1 LTIIGLERFWNGNS
15 FKLKLEM
22 KNFLC
27 SYAIGIALVACNPR
41 NAEITPS
48 ATDYAGSLES
58 GGISR
63 SYQVHLPSLK
73 TQGLPLVIALHGGS
87 GDATGMA
94 KLTSLHTLA
103 DQEGFVVVYPN
114 GFQKQWA
121 DGRGTT
127 EPEKANVNDVVFLSS
142 LVAQLETQLGID
154 LRRVYATGISNGGF
168 MTTRLACEASSVFAA
183 VAVVAATMPQNIV
196 SGCQPPVT
204 VPFLL
209 IHGTKD
215 TFVPEV
221 GGEMTKGNGGLIIST
236 NDTLT
241 LWRNINACANTPSS
255 NTIDTTNDGT
265 SVTLERYTNC
275 KAGSEV
281 TFYKVINGGHTW
293 AGGSQYLPELII
305 GKTSRD
311 INASQTIWAFFKRFS
326 R

>member
-1 LTIIGLERFWNGNS
+1 
-15 FKLKLEM
+15 M

-48 ATDYAGSLES
+48 AKDYTGSLES

-73 TQGLPLVIALHGGS
+73 TQGLPLVVALHGGS
-87 GDATGMA
+87 GDAVGMA
-94 KLTSLHTLA
+94 KLTSLNTLA

-114 GFQKQWA
+114 GFQKRWA

-127 EPEKANVNDVVFLSS
+127 ESEKAGVNDLLFLSS
-142 LVAQLETQLGID
+142 LVSQLGTQLRLD
-154 LRRVYATGISNGGF
+154 LSRVYATGISNGGF

-196 SGCQPPVT
+196 ANCKPNVVMPL
-204 VPFLL
+204 LL
-209 IHGTKD
+209 IHGTAD
-215 TFVPEV
+215 TFVPEA
-221 GGEMTKGNGGLIIST
+221 GGQMTKGEGGLILSV
-236 NDTLT
+236 NDTVS
-241 LWRNINACANTPSS
+241 LWRNINACDNTPTSS
-255 NTIDTTNDGT
+255 MIDPANDGT

-281 TFYKVINGGHTW
+281 AFYKVMNSGHTW
-293 AGGSQYLPELII
+293 AGGLQYLPELII

>member
-1 LTIIGLERFWNGNS
+1 MKYLFPALQTLIIFG
-15 FKLKLEM
+15 
-22 KNFLC
+22 
-27 SYAIGIALVACNPR
+27 LVACNPR
-41 NAEITPS
+41 NADAMSTANDFAS
-48 ATDYAGSLES
+48 SLES

-87 GDATGMA
+87 GDAAGMA
-94 KLTSLHTLA
+94 KLTSLNTLA

-114 GFQKQWA
+114 GFLKRWA

-127 EPEKANVNDVVFLSS
+127 EPEKAGVNDVLFLSS
-142 LVAQLETQLGID
+142 LVAKLETKLGID
-154 LRRVYATGISNGGF
+154 RSRVYATGISNGGF

-196 SGCQPPVT
+196 ATCKPNT
-204 VPFLL
+204 AVPLLL
-209 IHGTKD
+209 IHGTAD
-215 TFVPEV
+215 TFVPEA
-221 GGEMTKGNGGLIIST
+221 GGQMTKGEGGLIVSV
-236 NDTLT
+236 NDTISF
-241 LWRNINACANTPSS
+241 WRNINACNSTPTSS
-255 NTIDTTNDGT
+255 MIDPGNDGT

-281 TFYKVINGGHTW
+281 AFYKVVNGGHTW
-293 AGGSQYLPELII
+293 AGGLQYLPELII

-311 INASQTIWAFFKRFS
+311 INASQTIWAFFKHFS